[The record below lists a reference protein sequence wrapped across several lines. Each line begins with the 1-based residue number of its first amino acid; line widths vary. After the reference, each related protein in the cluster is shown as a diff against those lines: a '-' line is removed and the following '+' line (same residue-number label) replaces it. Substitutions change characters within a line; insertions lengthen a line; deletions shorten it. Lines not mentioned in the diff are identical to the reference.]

1 MKLLGFQ
8 ANFVAAVENPA
19 FDTVVMSG
27 PRGLGKTFILAHVL
41 SRALTPGDSLY
52 QPGKEVI
59 LGAASLEQ
67 ARLTLGF
74 IRETLETVL
83 GPDGKPAYRFLDS
96 TTRLGCTHKETNT
109 KLRVISSNAKT
120 SFGLVNVGL
129 ACIDEPGGLE
139 IVGGQMLADSLFTA
153 QGKVGSA
160 IKLVFCGTL
169 APMATRQ
176 GHWWYDLVTDGTKGR
191 TYVQYYA
198 ADNLDTWDSW
208 ATIRKCN
215 PLVNLPGA
223 DAVGF
228 RAKLKE
234 ERESARADSRLKARF
249 LSYRLNVPSGDESQ
263 VLLTVDDWKK
273 VVNRPVPPR
282 EGRPVV
288 GVDLGG
294 GRAWSAAVAVYPNGR
309 VECKALA
316 PGIPDLAAQERRDRV
331 PKGLYS
337 KLHSDGLLYL
347 ADGLQV
353 QSVGQLWDI
362 VRDTWGRP
370 KVLIADRFRE
380 KELSDTVKG
389 CRIESRVTRWSD
401 AAFDIRALRRLA
413 KDGPLAVAEES
424 RTLLQASL
432 AVSTVLNDDAG
443 NFRLVK
449 KGSHNQARD
458 DISAALTLAAGLIE
472 RQPKASTGINLGLA
486 G

>member
-1 MKLLGFQ
+1 M
-8 ANFVAAVENPA
+8 
-19 FDTVVMSG
+19 
-27 PRGLGKTFILAHVL
+27 
-41 SRALTPGDSLY
+41 
-52 QPGKEVI
+52 
-59 LGAASLEQ
+59 
-67 ARLTLGF
+67 
-74 IRETLETVL
+74 L

-96 TTRLGCTHKETNT
+96 TTRLGATHKATNT

-120 SFGLVNVGL
+120 SFGLVNVSL

-169 APMATRQ
+169 SPMATGQ
-176 GHWWYDLVTDGTKGR
+176 GHWWYDLVTGGTAGK
-191 TYVQYYA
+191 THVQYYA
-198 ADNLDTWDSW
+198 GDVDTWDSW
-208 ATIRKCN
+208 QTIRKAN
-215 PLVNLPGA
+215 PLVNLPGE

-234 ERESARADSRLKARF
+234 EREAARGDSRLKARF

-273 VVNRPVPPR
+273 VVGRAVPER
-282 EGRPVV
+282 VGRPVV

-316 PGIPDLAAQERRDRV
+316 PGIPTLEEQERRDRV
-331 PKGLYS
+331 PKGLYT
-337 KLHSDGLLYL
+337 KLHLDGLLHL

-353 QSVGQLWDI
+353 QPVGQLWDI

-380 KELSDTVKG
+380 KELQDAVKG

-413 KDGPLAVAEES
+413 KDGPLAVAEDS
-424 RTLLQASL
+424 RMLLQASL
-432 AVSTVLNDDAG
+432 SVSTVMNDDAG
-443 NFRLVK
+443 NTRLVK
-449 KGSHNQARD
+449 KGSHNCARD

-472 RQPKASTGINLGLA
+472 RQPKASSGISLGLA